1 MRLLLDT
8 HAFLWFVLDDPR
20 LSPTAGESISEAA
33 NVFEVS
39 PATLWEIAIKIRLG
53 KYALPEPFASFVERE
68 LSANQFH
75 LLPIE
80 PKHVAVLTT
89 LPFHHR
95 DPFDRLLVAQAMV
108 EHIPLI
114 SRDAALEAY
123 SIQRVW

>member
-8 HAFLWFVLDDPR
+8 NAFLWFVLD
-20 LSPTAGESISEAA
+20 SPNLGKRAREAISDAA
-33 NVFEVS
+33 NDVEVS

-53 KYALPEPFASFVERE
+53 KYALPEPFESFVERE
-68 LSANQFH
+68 LSVNHFV

-80 PKHVAVLTT
+80 PKHLAVLTT

-108 EHIPLI
+108 EEIPLI
-114 SRDAALEAY
+114 SSDRALEAY
-123 SIQRVW
+123 AIQRIW